1 MPTLIAD
8 RRLCLTAD
16 RSEVVEESDP
26 RASWLLVGAGKTI
39 GSGDVERYGL
49 TEAEGR
55 ITWGAAPATKAAP
68 KPEDKQAAKPED
80 KGASVDEV
88 GRPDEDDLPDWP
100 LEMDPETY
108 LERYPDGPNADLARQ
123 ILDAQDSSGES

>member
-26 RASWLLVGAGKTI
+26 RASWLLVGVGKTI

-55 ITWGAAPATKAAP
+55 VTWGAAPATKAAP
-68 KPEDKQAAKPED
+68 KAEDKQAARPED
-80 KGASVDEV
+80 KGASVDEDAV
-88 GRPDEDDLPDWP
+88 PEWP
-100 LEMDPETY
+100 LETDPETY

-123 ILDAQDSSGES
+123 ILDAQDSSGEP